1 MKRIAVF
8 CGSGRGT
15 DPVYAEGAQALGEEL
30 VRREIGLVYGG
41 AGIGLMGVL
50 ADTVLA
56 GGGEVIGVMPEDLLQ
71 REAAHTSL
79 TELRTTGSM
88 HERKAAISEL
98 ADGFVALPGGPG
110 TLEEFM
116 EVFTW
121 AQLGYHKKPFG
132 LLNVA
137 GYYDPL
143 IAMFDQMN
151 KEAFLRDAHRELVLQ
166 DASANELV
174 EQLTGRG

>member
-1 MKRIAVF
+1 MKRMAVF
-8 CGSGRGT
+8 CGSGKGT
-15 DPVYAEGAQALGEEL
+15 DPVYAEGAKALGEEL

-56 GGGEVIGVMPEDLLQ
+56 GGGEVIGVMPGDLVQ
-71 REAAHTSL
+71 REAAHTGL
-79 TELRTTGSM
+79 TELRKANSM
-88 HERKAAISEL
+88 HERKAEISAL
-98 ADGFVALPGGPG
+98 ADGFIALPGGPG

-121 AQLGYHKKPFG
+121 AQLGYHVKPFG
-132 LLNVA
+132 LLNIA

-143 IAMFDQMN
+143 LAMFDQMN
-151 KEAFLRDAHRELVLQ
+151 KEAFLQNAHRELVLQ
-166 DASANELV
+166 DASADRLVQELV
-174 EQLTGRG
+174 ERS